1 MSKNKATKIIATI
14 GPASNH
20 ENILL
25 SMVKKGVNAF
35 RLNFSHGDLSA
46 HLHSIEIIRAIE
58 KKLNLSL
65 PIIGDLQGPKF
76 RIGNLTNDID
86 LKKGDRVIFFLDPEN
101 KSKNYH
107 KNDTHSIPVPSK
119 LIFSNLIPGKTF
131 LIDDGK
137 LVFEILKV
145 FDENFEAEIIN
156 SGMLKSKKGINFPN
170 LDFNIS
176 PLTEK
181 DKKDLDFIK
190 EQKLDYV
197 ALSFVQKTSDV
208 LELRSLISSDM
219 KIISKIE
226 KPQALKDIDNII
238 RASDAVM
245 IARGDLGVEL
255 SPQEVPTIQKQL
267 IQNCRKVGK
276 PVIVATQM
284 LESMVN
290 LPSPTRAE
298 ASDVAGAV
306 FDGADAVMLSAETS
320 IGNYPEEAVTYM
332 NSIIQSSEDHIKKF
346 PNDGPSKL
354 DIEESNYHAV
364 AQATVDL
371 SEKINAKLILGFTK
385 TGNTAIRIARERPK
399 MAIIAATPDSS
410 VRRRLNLI
418 WGIKALFIS
427 EGEFEECLSK
437 SIEKIKEL
445 DLASS
450 GDSIIVVS
458 GMPFGL
464 EGSTNSIRI
473 EKL

>member
-1 MSKNKATKIIATI
+1 MHRSTKIISTL
-14 GPASNH
+14 GPASNSK
-20 ENILL
+20 ETISSIIKNG
-25 SMVKKGVNAF
+25 SNVF
-35 RLNFSHGDLSA
+35 RLNFSHGNFDQ
-46 HLHSIEIIRAIE
+46 HLQSIKTIREVE
-58 KKLNLSL
+58 KKLGLPI

-76 RIGNLTNDID
+76 RIGELKVEKNL
-86 LKKGDRVIFFLDPEN
+86 LQGDKVNFYLDG
-101 KSKNYH
+101 SKNFLKQEGNVNIPIVNKEIF
-107 KNDTHSIPVPSK
+107 KNILPDE
-119 LIFSNLIPGKTF
+119 NF
-131 LIDDGK
+131 LVDDGK
-137 LVFEILKV
+137 LKFRILTVNKDYFRAEIL
-145 FDENFEAEIIN
+145 N
-156 SGMLKSKKGINFPN
+156 SGILKSKKGINFPN
-170 LDFNIS
+170 LDFNMS

-181 DKKDLDFIK
+181 DKQDLDFILK
-190 EQKLDYV
+190 QKLDYI

-208 LELRSLISSDM
+208 LELRSFINSDI

-226 KPQALKDIDNII
+226 KPQALNDIDKII

-255 SPQEVPTIQKQL
+255 SPQNVPTIQKQL
-267 IQNCRKVGK
+267 IQNCRRVGK

-284 LESMVN
+284 LESMIN

-320 IGNYPEEAVTYM
+320 IGNYPQEAVSYM

-399 MAIIAATPDSS
+399 MSIVAATPDSS
-410 VRRRLNLI
+410 VMRRLNLI
-418 WGIKALFIS
+418 WGIKALFID
-427 EGEFEECLSK
+427 EGEFEDCLSK
-437 SIEKIKEL
+437 SINKIKEIG
-445 DLASS
+445 LASS
-450 GDSIIVVS
+450 GDNIIVVS

>member
-1 MSKNKATKIIATI
+1 MSRKNSTKIISTI

-20 ENILL
+20 KKILF
-25 SMVKKGVNAF
+25 SMVQNGVNAF
-35 RLNFSHGDLSA
+35 RLNFSHGDFSQ
-46 HLHSIEIIRAIE
+46 HLKSIKIIRDIE
-58 KKLNLSL
+58 ENLQLSL

-76 RIGNLTNDID
+76 RIGNLKNDFN
-86 LKKGDRVIFFLDPEN
+86 LKKGDKVNFYLDQDYLEN
-101 KSKNYH
+101 KKQKSNIY
-107 KNDTHSIPVPSK
+107 NVPVSNK
-119 LIFSNLIPGKTF
+119 LIFSNLIPGKKF

-137 LVFEILKV
+137 LVFNILKI
-145 FDENFEAEIIN
+145 FDKYFETEIMN
-156 SGMLKSKKGINFPN
+156 SGILKSKKGINFPN

-176 PLTEK
+176 PLTDK
-181 DKKDLDFIK
+181 DKKDLDFIIK
-190 EQKLDYV
+190 QKLDYI
-197 ALSFVQKTSDV
+197 ALSFVQRTSDV
-208 LELRSLISSDM
+208 LELRSLIGSNI

-284 LESMVN
+284 LESMIN

-320 IGNYPEEAVTYM
+320 IGNYPEESVSYM
-332 NSIIQSSEDHIKKF
+332 NSIINSSEDHIKKF

-418 WGIKALFIS
+418 WGIKALFID

-437 SIEKIKEL
+437 SINQIKEL
-445 DLASS
+445 GLAFS
-450 GDSIIVVS
+450 GDNIIVVS

>member
-1 MSKNKATKIIATI
+1 MSRKNSTKIISTI

-20 ENILL
+20 KKILF
-25 SMVKKGVNAF
+25 SMVQNGVNAF
-35 RLNFSHGDLSA
+35 RLNFSHGDFSQ
-46 HLHSIEIIRAIE
+46 HLKSIKIIRDIE
-58 KKLNLSL
+58 ENLQLSL

-76 RIGNLTNDID
+76 RIGNLKNDFN
-86 LKKGDRVIFFLDPEN
+86 LKKGDKVNFYLDQDYLEN
-101 KSKNYH
+101 KKQKSNIY
-107 KNDTHSIPVPSK
+107 NVPISNK
-119 LIFSNLIPGKTF
+119 LIFSNLIPGKKF

-137 LVFEILKV
+137 LVFNILKI
-145 FDENFEAEIIN
+145 FDKYFETEIMN
-156 SGMLKSKKGINFPN
+156 SGILKSKKGINFPN

-176 PLTEK
+176 PLTDK
-181 DKKDLDFIK
+181 DKKDLDFIIK
-190 EQKLDYV
+190 QKLDYI
-197 ALSFVQKTSDV
+197 ALSFVQRTSDV
-208 LELRSLISSDM
+208 LELRSLIGSNI

-284 LESMVN
+284 LESMIN

-320 IGNYPEEAVTYM
+320 IGNYPEESVSYM
-332 NSIIQSSEDHIKKF
+332 NSIINSSEDHIKKF

-399 MAIIAATPDSS
+399 MTIIAATPDSS

-418 WGIKALFIS
+418 WGIKALFID
-427 EGEFEECLSK
+427 EGEFEECLLK
-437 SIEKIKEL
+437 SIKKIKEL

-450 GDSIIVVS
+450 GDNIIVVS
-458 GMPFGL
+458 GMPFGI

>member
-1 MSKNKATKIIATI
+1 
-14 GPASNH
+14 
-20 ENILL
+20 
-25 SMVKKGVNAF
+25 
-35 RLNFSHGDLSA
+35 
-46 HLHSIEIIRAIE
+46 
-58 KKLNLSL
+58 
-65 PIIGDLQGPKF
+65 
-76 RIGNLTNDID
+76 
-86 LKKGDRVIFFLDPEN
+86 
-101 KSKNYH
+101 
-107 KNDTHSIPVPSK
+107 
-119 LIFSNLIPGKTF
+119 
-131 LIDDGK
+131 
-137 LVFEILKV
+137 
-145 FDENFEAEIIN
+145 
-156 SGMLKSKKGINFPN
+156 
-170 LDFNIS
+170 
-176 PLTEK
+176 
-181 DKKDLDFIK
+181 
-190 EQKLDYV
+190 
-197 ALSFVQKTSDV
+197 
-208 LELRSLISSDM
+208 
-219 KIISKIE
+219 
-226 KPQALKDIDNII
+226 
-238 RASDAVM
+238 
-245 IARGDLGVEL
+245 
-255 SPQEVPTIQKQL
+255 
-267 IQNCRKVGK
+267 
-276 PVIVATQM
+276 
-284 LESMVN
+284 
-290 LPSPTRAE
+290 
-298 ASDVAGAV
+298 
-306 FDGADAVMLSAETS
+306 MLSAENS

>member
-1 MSKNKATKIIATI
+1 MSRKNSTKIISTI

-20 ENILL
+20 KKILF
-25 SMVKKGVNAF
+25 SMVQNGVNAF
-35 RLNFSHGDLSA
+35 RLNFSHGDFSQ
-46 HLHSIEIIRAIE
+46 HLKSIKIIRDIE
-58 KKLNLSL
+58 ENLQLSI

-76 RIGNLTNDID
+76 RIGNLKNDFN
-86 LKKGDRVIFFLDPEN
+86 LKKGDKVNFYLDQDYLEN
-101 KSKNYH
+101 KKQKSNIY
-107 KNDTHSIPVPSK
+107 NVPISNK
-119 LIFSNLIPGKTF
+119 LIFSNLIPGKKF

-137 LVFEILKV
+137 LVFNILKI
-145 FDENFEAEIIN
+145 FDKYFETEIMN
-156 SGMLKSKKGINFPN
+156 SGILKSKKGINFPN

-176 PLTEK
+176 PLTDK
-181 DKKDLDFIK
+181 DKKDLDFIIK
-190 EQKLDYV
+190 QKLDYI
-197 ALSFVQKTSDV
+197 ALSFVQRTSDV
-208 LELRSLISSDM
+208 LELRSLIGSNI

-284 LESMVN
+284 LESMIN

-320 IGNYPEEAVTYM
+320 IGNYPEESVSYM
-332 NSIIQSSEDHIKKF
+332 NSIINSSEDHIKKF
-346 PNDGPSKL
+346 PNDGPCKL

-399 MAIIAATPDSS
+399 MTIIAATPDSS

-418 WGIKALFIS
+418 WGIKALFID

-437 SIEKIKEL
+437 SIKEIKEL

-450 GDSIIVVS
+450 GDNIIVVS

>member
-1 MSKNKATKIIATI
+1 MSRKNSTKIISTI

-20 ENILL
+20 KKILF
-25 SMVKKGVNAF
+25 SMVQNGVNAF
-35 RLNFSHGDLSA
+35 RLNFSHGDFSQ
-46 HLHSIEIIRAIE
+46 HLKSIKIIRDIE
-58 KKLNLSL
+58 ENLQLSL

-76 RIGNLTNDID
+76 RIGNLKNDFN
-86 LKKGDRVIFFLDPEN
+86 LKKGDKVNFYLDQDYLEN
-101 KSKNYH
+101 KKQKSNIY
-107 KNDTHSIPVPSK
+107 NVPISNK
-119 LIFSNLIPGKTF
+119 LIFSNLIPGKKF

-137 LVFEILKV
+137 LVFNILKI
-145 FDENFEAEIIN
+145 FDKYFETEIMN
-156 SGMLKSKKGINFPN
+156 SGILKSKKGINFPN

-176 PLTEK
+176 PLTDK
-181 DKKDLDFIK
+181 DKKDLDFIIK
-190 EQKLDYV
+190 QKLDYI
-197 ALSFVQKTSDV
+197 ALSFVQRTSDV
-208 LELRSLISSDM
+208 LELRSLIGSNI

-284 LESMVN
+284 LESMIN

-320 IGNYPEEAVTYM
+320 IGNYPEESVSYM
-332 NSIIQSSEDHIKKF
+332 NSIINSSEDHIKKF

-371 SEKINAKLILGFTK
+371 SEKIKSTLHLDTNGNLVKFDINSAHKLY
-385 TGNTAIRIARERPK
+385 E
-399 MAIIAATPDSS
+399 
-410 VRRRLNLI
+410 LI
-418 WGIKALFIS
+418 GQI
-427 EGEFEECLSK
+427 
-437 SIEKIKEL
+437 
-445 DLASS
+445 
-450 GDSIIVVS
+450 
-458 GMPFGL
+458 
-464 EGSTNSIRI
+464 
-473 EKL
+473 